1 MPVLAIDTSDAVGV
15 AVLGDDGSVLAVRD
29 VSQAR
34 RHAELLAP
42 MIAEALAEAQVR
54 PQELT
59 YVAVGTGPA
68 PFTGLRVGLVSA
80 QTFAFA
86 AGIPVYGVSTLDA
99 VAQHTAAQR
108 QLPQGTTVL
117 VAMDAKRREVYYAR
131 YVVSARQKGSADHE
145 GLAPSEGS
153 APDDG
158 SVPAVDVVVAPDV
171 ASAQDV
177 VAAGH
182 ATGAVV
188 VGAGAQLYR
197 SVFEPVAAQLVAQD
211 GPANPAAIAVA
222 VGQLARQGLEAGVD
236 LPVRPLYLRRPDAQE
251 PAARKRAS

>member
-1 MPVLAIDTSDAVGV
+1 MPVLALDTSDAVGV
-15 AVLGDDGSVLAVRD
+15 AVIGDDGRVLAMREVT
-29 VSQAR
+29 QAR

-42 MIAEALAEAQVR
+42 MIAATLAEAQVR
-54 PQELT
+54 PDQLE

-86 AGIPVYGVSTLDA
+86 AGIAVYGVSTLDA
-99 VAQHTAAQR
+99 MAQHAMAQ
-108 QLPQGTTVL
+108 LSLIDGTQVL
-117 VAMDAKRREVYYAR
+117 VAMDAKRREVYFAR
-131 YVVSARQKGSADHE
+131 YQVVESR
-145 GLAPSEGS
+145 L
-153 APDDG
+153 
-158 SVPAVDVVVAPDV
+158 DVVVPPNV

-188 VGAGAQLYR
+188 IGAGAQLYR
-197 SVFEPVAAQLVAQD
+197 EVFVPVASQIV
-211 GPANPAAIAVA
+211 GPEQAVQPAAIAVA
-222 VGQLARQGLEAGVD
+222 VGQLTRLRRAAGIE
-236 LPVRPLYLRRPDAQE
+236 LPVQPLYLRRPDAQE

>member
-15 AVLGDDGSVLAVRD
+15 AVLGDDGGILAVRD

-42 MIAEALAEAQVR
+42 MISAALAQAQVR
-54 PQELT
+54 PNQLD

-86 AGIPVYGVSTLDA
+86 AQVPVYGVSTLDA
-99 VAQHTAAQR
+99 IAQHASIAL
-108 QLPQGTTVL
+108 QLPVGTQVL
-117 VAMDAKRREVYYAR
+117 VAMDAKRREVYFAR
-131 YVVSARQKGSADHE
+131 YCVT
-145 GLAPSEGS
+145 
-153 APDDG
+153 DDG
-158 SVPAVDVVVAPDV
+158 LDVVAAPDV
-171 ASAQDV
+171 ATAAAV
-177 VAAGH
+177 VTAGH

-197 SVFEPVAAQLVAQD
+197 DIFEPVAQRLVTVSDAA
-211 GPANPAAIAVA
+211 PAGAASTSVTGSSNACVGDVVAPSAIAIS
-222 VGQLARQGLEAGVD
+222 VGKLVRQRLAAGVA
-236 LPVRPLYLRRPDAQE
+236 LPVQPLYLRRPDAQE